1 MSKKES
7 MLKVRSVKVQLLT
20 LICVTVLVL
29 SLFSTVFPTSASAG
43 GFKDN
48 SRWRTNSI
56 QGRALSDNRMVSSFR
71 EGFGSNGFAM
81 YWSELLYTFLV
92 FTVLSVVA
100 LLLKVYLK
108 PQVDDRFGRIG
119 ANRITDRREIIN
131 LLERSHDLRSLYEI
145 QVDDEDYRESFKCPI
160 IGINQDNLIE
170 VECDSPMI
178 IGQDFNNRKLRVNFR
193 LNSRESD
200 EFYQFDTV
208 SKNITRGTIDGRTVT
223 FIRLVIPDYI
233 SKDQKRQH
241 HRVRPLGKFGFGV
254 DLLDPPSVGKTMR
267 SRGFRPLH
275 EARITDISAGGMKV
289 VFTAKGEDL
298 NIRYGQVICAR
309 FTLPTST
316 DQLEMPEGSKY
327 FLARARVVGIQ
338 RGSVGK
344 KRHLRVMSRE
354 YEAIT
359 PASYSVKLMFIDRG
373 TVDRETRTVTF
384 RPAGSFVFQDL
395 TRWITAYQRFR
406 VLEEKDTLRKPPEG
420 KNLYPRVDL
429 IVKAKYPA
437 EQLEQRAA
445 A

>member
-1 MSKKES
+1 MLRKES
-7 MLKVRSVKVQLLT
+7 MFKVRSVKVQLLT
-20 LICVTVLVL
+20 LICATVLVL
-29 SLFSTVFPTSASAG
+29 SLFSTVFPTSATAG
-43 GFKDN
+43 GFNEN

-81 YWSELLYTFLV
+81 YWSELLYTLLV
-92 FTVLSVVA
+92 FTVLIVA
-100 LLLKVYLK
+100 VLLLRVWLR
-108 PQVDDRFGRIG
+108 PEVDAGFGRTG

-131 LLERSHDLRSLYEI
+131 LLERSNDLRSLYEI
-145 QVDDEDYRESFKCPI
+145 QVDEDDYRESFKCPI
-160 IGINQDNLIE
+160 LGISQDNLIE
-170 VECDSPMI
+170 VECDSPMVL
-178 IGQDFNNRKLRVNFR
+178 GQNFNNRKLRVNFR
-193 LNSRESD
+193 VTSRESD

-208 SKNITRGTIDGRTVT
+208 SKNITRGVFCDRTVT
-223 FIRLVIPDYI
+223 IIRLVIPNCI

-241 HRVRPLGKFGFGV
+241 HRVKPLGKFGFDV

-267 SRGFRPLH
+267 ASGFKPLH

-289 VFTAKGEDL
+289 AFTSKGEDL
-298 NIRYGQVICAR
+298 KVQYGQVICAR
-309 FTLPTST
+309 FTVPTAT

-344 KRHLRVMSRE
+344 RHLRVMSRE
-354 YEAIT
+354 YEAVT
-359 PASYSVKLMFIDRG
+359 PAPYSIKLMFIDRG
-373 TVDRETRTVTF
+373 TVDSETRTVTF

-395 TRWITAYQRFR
+395 TRWVTAYQRFK

-420 KNLYPRVDL
+420 KNLYPRVAL
-429 IVKAKYPA
+429 VAKAKYPA
-437 EQLEQRAA
+437 ERLEQRAA